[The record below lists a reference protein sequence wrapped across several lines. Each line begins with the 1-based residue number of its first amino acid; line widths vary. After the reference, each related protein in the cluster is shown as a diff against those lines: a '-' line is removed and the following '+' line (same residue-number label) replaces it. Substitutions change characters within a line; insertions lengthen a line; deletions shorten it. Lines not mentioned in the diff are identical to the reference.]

1 MKKLLKLA
9 IVITL
14 FIGCKKES
22 NISGIENNT
31 NAYVDLTIDGVSKS
45 RINIANIGG
54 TGFGPTCTKKVFD
67 QHVIDNDN
75 SEYSVSISFLH
86 AYLDKDFQSLIAMI
100 KQKPISDSSGVTS
113 PTSSYCGFTSAL
125 QFPYIIISYK
135 DNKTNTYYMLQTL
148 SLNNINSIS
157 NITKVSTSGSV
168 NNYLITGSFKSV
180 FDNFTSN
187 KIVKVDG
194 KYKFYINTYN

>member
-54 TGFGPTCTKKVFD
+54 TDSGPTLKKYY
-67 QHVIDNDN
+67 ND
-75 SEYSVSISFLH
+75 
-86 AYLDKDFQSLIAMI
+86 
-100 KQKPISDSSGVTS
+100 
-113 PTSSYCGFTSAL
+113 
-125 QFPYIIISYK
+125 
-135 DNKTNTYYMLQTL
+135 
-148 SLNNINSIS
+148 
-157 NITKVSTSGSV
+157 
-168 NNYLITGSFKSV
+168 
-180 FDNFTSN
+180 
-187 KIVKVDG
+187 
-194 KYKFYINTYN
+194 